1 MTVLSG
7 LFPLLFNV
15 VIWVYRGREGSYS
28 EMLKMLHAMK
38 RESEKG
44 FTLLEVMIALG
55 ILAVGILAI
64 ISMHIAATQA
74 NAHAV
79 TFTNALLAAQS
90 RIEYLLMDD
99 FDDITSGTYTETHA
113 DMDVIPPGY
122 SLEWE
127 AKDITADLKKI
138 YVTVKKSVKLGDKI
152 EEKALTL
159 TVMKNRG

>member
-1 MTVLSG
+1 MRDRLHDKVL
-7 LFPLLFNV
+7 
-15 VIWVYRGREGSYS
+15 E
-28 EMLKMLHAMK
+28 K
-38 RESEKG
+38 EKG

-90 RIEYLLMDD
+90 RIEYLLMED
-99 FDDITSGTYTETHA
+99 FDDITSGTTYTETHA

-122 SLEWE
+122 TLEWE
-127 AKDITADLKKI
+127 ADDIAANMKKI
-138 YVTVKKSVKLGDKI
+138 NVRVKKSVKMGDKI
-152 EEKALTL
+152 QEKVLSL